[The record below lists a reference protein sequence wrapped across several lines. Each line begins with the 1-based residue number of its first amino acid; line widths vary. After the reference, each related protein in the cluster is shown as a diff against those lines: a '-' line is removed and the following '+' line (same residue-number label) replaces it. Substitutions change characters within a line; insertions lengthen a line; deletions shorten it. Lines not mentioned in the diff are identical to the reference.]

1 MKKFVTILLMFLFG
15 ISVYAETEIHLIEK
29 DKKSG
34 GNGIKN
40 DRTEIAVP
48 CASIEDGVINIK
60 TELATW
66 GVTVTVYNSD
76 SAVVYTSVSPMESK
90 VHEFAVGTLP
100 ADDYT
105 IEVQIGSDLYEGV
118 FIL

>member
-1 MKKFVTILLMFLFG
+1 MKKFVTILLIILFSV
-15 ISVYAETEIHLIEK
+15 SVYAETEILLKEK
-29 DKKSG
+29 YKK
-34 GNGIKN
+34 GNTGVGR
-40 DRTEIAVP
+40 DRTEIVKVR
-48 CASIEDGVINIK
+48 ASIEDGVINIK

-100 ADDYT
+100 ADYYT
-105 IEVQIGSDLYEGV
+105 IEVQIGSNLYEGV
-118 FIL
+118 FSL